1 MGFINKLAPF
11 AVKHGKAS
19 GVLPSLIIAQGI
31 LESARGTSDLAV
43 NANNLFGIK
52 KGSGWDGPV
61 YTKQSP
67 EHLPNGEII
76 YPVSEFRKYPSYEG
90 AVIDLCHKYTH
101 GTGWESF
108 NRYAGV
114 LNQSDYRKATQ
125 AVKDA
130 GYATDVN
137 YPAKLN
143 DLIERYDLT
152 KYDKEVESVKKPI
165 IMLDAGHGGKDP
177 GAVGHGI
184 REKDIVLDL
193 TLRTGRLLESMGAD
207 VRYTRVSDVFVSLE
221 NRASLANQ
229 CKADVFVSL
238 HNNSFD
244 ANSNGFESYIYE
256 TINGGRTATIQ
267 NLIHEK
273 VLEVFLSEG
282 VRDRGQKKKDLAVLR
297 LTKMP
302 ALLIEYGFISN
313 AKEAALLKDSAF
325 LDRLAKATAEGI
337 GEVMGLSKLPKEEK
351 YKMKAEDA
359 EKIIAYLGA
368 SWNIA
373 PDKAS
378 KDEFNRLANE
388 LRKASNQPTQ

>member
-1 MGFINKLAPF
+1 
-11 AVKHGKAS
+11 
-19 GVLPSLIIAQGI
+19 
-31 LESARGTSDLAV
+31 
-43 NANNLFGIK
+43 
-52 KGSGWDGPV
+52 
-61 YTKQSP
+61 
-67 EHLPNGEII
+67 
-76 YPVSEFRKYPSYEG
+76 
-90 AVIDLCHKYTH
+90 
-101 GTGWESF
+101 
-108 NRYAGV
+108 
-114 LNQSDYRKATQ
+114 
-125 AVKDA
+125 
-130 GYATDVN
+130 
-137 YPAKLN
+137 
-143 DLIERYDLT
+143 
-152 KYDKEVESVKKPI
+152 
-165 IMLDAGHGGKDP
+165 MLDAGHGGKDP